1 MTDRHRCPLTP
12 GRKIT
17 RNVTSRSVVFP
28 GRFDREFYQGR
39 RVEGMPSVPV
49 RAEIERF
56 IDFFNE
62 FLECFTL
69 LHQPS
74 HLPDLSSHLFL
85 YPLLLP
91 SFPLHPWIWS
101 TDPDPPKR
109 APFSESLISVLLA
122 FFFSNQPDSRRIW
135 SKRPRGQGQTDWRLR
150 IIYDTIT
157 SIQRKSKP
165 PREGRRRTP
174 FRIHAITI
182 FYDWIDPH
190 FYLLISI
197 VLIIL
202 TSKEFQWRGWS
213 LLEHFVALIRRI
225 FSK

>member
-28 GRFDREFYQGR
+28 GRLDREFYQGR

-157 SIQRKSKP
+157 FDPSNEKVNLGKEGGGPRFESMQLRSFTIELIHISICWFLLYWLFLLRKSFD
-165 PREGRRRTP
+165 EEDG
-174 FRIHAITI
+174 
-182 FYDWIDPH
+182 
-190 FYLLISI
+190 
-197 VLIIL
+197 VC
-202 TSKEFQWRGWS
+202 WS
-213 LLEHFVALIRRI
+213 TLSL
-225 FSK
+225 

>member
-157 SIQRKSKP
+157 FDPSNEKVNHLGKEGGGPRFESMQLRSFTIELIHISICWFLLYWLFLLRKSFD
-165 PREGRRRTP
+165 EEDG
-174 FRIHAITI
+174 
-182 FYDWIDPH
+182 
-190 FYLLISI
+190 
-197 VLIIL
+197 VC
-202 TSKEFQWRGWS
+202 WS
-213 LLEHFVALIRRI
+213 TLSL
-225 FSK
+225 